1 MESLTFLDRGVG
13 RREESGMWMGDGSDD
28 WAGLANTKTLGH
40 FLTLENPM
48 ELGMAFWSA
57 LNSKGLCR

>member
-13 RREESGMWMGDGSDD
+13 RREEGGMWMGDGSDD

-48 ELGMAFWSA
+48 E
-57 LNSKGLCR
+57 